1 MRLRNPRALRRKASS
16 RPLMG
21 VGGDDFL
28 IDHVCHLDRDV
39 FLGVEHAGQPVMLA
53 GRKQLRAGAGDAPN
67 PIQWVA
73 GMAAPAEG
81 LLLDALAD
89 QVELGPGQ
97 RHYVERMPCQ
107 ETPG

>member
-1 MRLRNPRALRRKASS
+1 MF
-16 RPLMG
+16 
-21 VGGDDFL
+21 VD
-28 IDHVCHLDRDV
+28 I
-39 FLGVEHAGQPVMLA
+39 EHAGQPVMLA

-73 GMAAPAEG
+73 GMAAPAQG

-97 RHYVERMPCQ
+97 GHDVERVHHRDRI
-107 ETPG
+107 G